1 MSYNIYHLVDSCKL
15 NSKASKK
22 LNCNNN
28 NNNNNNN
35 NFILK
40 Y

>member
-1 MSYNIYHLVDSCKL
+1 MNYNKYHLIDSCKL
-15 NSKASKK
+15 NFKTSKK

-35 NFILK
+35 EN
-40 Y
+40 